1 MSKIVEL
8 PRPGRRGPVVPHAPE
23 HVTGLAAEEWARVA
37 AVLVERGDLDPAV
50 LGTLEAY
57 AINYARWREAEDH
70 VAEHGIQV
78 SAPRTGLPIDNPY
91 LAVSNRAAALM
102 LKMAKALRVL
112 P

>member
-1 MSKIVEL
+1 MTEVVEL
-8 PRPGRRGPVVPHAPE
+8 PRRGRRAPIVPLAPE

-37 AVLVERGDLDPAV
+37 SVLVERGDLDAAV

-57 AINYARWREAEDH
+57 VINYARWREAEGH

-78 SAPRTGLPIDNPY
+78 LAPRTGLPIDNPF

-102 LKMAKALRVL
+102 LKMATALRVL

>member
-1 MSKIVEL
+1 MTEVVEL
-8 PRPGRRGPVVPHAPE
+8 PRRGRRGPVVPPAPE
-23 HVTGLAAEEWARVA
+23 HVTGRAAEEWARVA
-37 AVLVERGDLDPAV
+37 AVLVERGDLDAAV

-57 AINYARWREAEDH
+57 CLNYQRWREAEDH

>member
-1 MSKIVEL
+1 M
-8 PRPGRRGPVVPHAPE
+8 
-23 HVTGLAAEEWARVA
+23 
-37 AVLVERGDLDPAV
+37 

-57 AINYARWREAEDH
+57 RANYQPWREAEGH

-78 SAPRTGLPIDNPY
+78 SAPRTGLPIDNPF